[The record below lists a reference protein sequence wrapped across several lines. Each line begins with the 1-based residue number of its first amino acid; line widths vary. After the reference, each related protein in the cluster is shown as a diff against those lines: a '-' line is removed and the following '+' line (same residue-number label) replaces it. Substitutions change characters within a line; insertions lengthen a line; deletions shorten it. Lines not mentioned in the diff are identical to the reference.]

1 MRNPKSLKI
10 ANESGST
17 LTFTNFGASLKSWVI
32 KLNGKTI
39 VDIVL
44 GYKNEINYK
53 TNPLYLGSIAGRY
66 ANRISNGR
74 FNLNNINVNLT
85 QNDNGNHL
93 HGGHKGFSSKH
104 WDIVDHKTNTLI
116 LSLESRD
123 QDENYPGTLKTT
135 VSYTINDLNELKV
148 EFHAFSDMDTIINLT
163 QHSYFNLNGNIGGD
177 ILDHKIKINSNQ
189 ITEID
194 DQLIPTGKFLY
205 VKDTPLDL
213 RNFTRI
219 GKMINQNFQQINF
232 AKGYDHNFVLSNN
245 KAKNIKKVA
254 ELIGDKT
261 KIKMCVKTDLP
272 GLQFYSGNF
281 LDGSYEG
288 KNGFKLTRNSGLCL
302 EPQYFPDSP
311 NHTHFPSTILRKGD
325 VYAHNIIYGLS
336 NLKTLKN

>member
-10 ANESGST
+10 ANKSGST

-32 KLNGKTI
+32 KLNDKTI

-194 DQLIPTGKFLY
+194 NQLIPTGKFLD

>member
-1 MRNPKSLKI
+1 MSIPKTLKI
-10 ANESGST
+10 FNRKGSI
-17 LTFTNFGASLKSWVI
+17 LTFNSHGASLKSWNFEL
-32 KLNGKTI
+32 KDNNR

-44 GYKNEINYK
+44 GYGDEINYES
-53 TNPLYLGSIAGRY
+53 NPLYLGCIAGRY
-66 ANRISNGR
+66 ANRIANGQ
-74 FNLNNINVNLT
+74 FLLNGKLVKLT

-93 HGGHKGFSSKH
+93 HGGQKGFSSKL
-104 WDIVDHKTNTLI
+104 WDVVEHKTNTLI

-148 EFHAFSDMDTIINLT
+148 GFHAYSDMDTIINLT
-163 QHSYFNLNGNIGGD
+163 QHSYFNLNGNTGED
-177 ILDHKIKINSNQ
+177 ILNHKIKINSNQ

-194 DQLIPTGKFLY
+194 HQLIPTGKFLD
-205 VKDTPLDL
+205 VKGTPLDL
-213 RNFTRI
+213 RKLTRI
-219 GKMINQNFQQINF
+219 GKMINQNFQQMNF
-232 AKGYDHNFVLSNN
+232 AKGYDHNFVLNNN
-245 KAKNIKKVA
+245 KANNIKKVA

-288 KNGFKLTRNSGLCL
+288 KNGFKLIRNSGLCL

-311 NHTHFPSTILRKGD
+311 NNSHFPPTILKKGD

-336 NLKTLKN
+336 N

>member
-32 KLNGKTI
+32 KLNDKTI

-74 FNLNNINVNLT
+74 VNLNNINVNLT

-194 DQLIPTGKFLY
+194 NQLIPTGKFLD

-311 NHTHFPSTILRKGD
+311 NHTHFPSTILKKGD

>member
-1 MRNPKSLKI
+1 MSKPKTLKI
-10 ANESGST
+10 FNKKGSI
-17 LTFTNFGASLKSWVI
+17 LAFTNYGASLKSWNFEL
-32 KLNGKTI
+32 KNNDR

-44 GYKNEINYK
+44 GYGDEINYK
-53 TNPLYLGSIAGRY
+53 PNPLYLGCIAGRY
-66 ANRISNGR
+66 ANRIANGQ
-74 FNLNNINVNLT
+74 FMLNGKLVKLT

-93 HGGHKGFSSKH
+93 HGGNKGFSSRP
-104 WDIVDHKTNTLI
+104 WDVIEHKTNTLT

-123 QDENYPGTLKTT
+123 KDENYPGTLKTT
-135 VSYTINDLNELKV
+135 VSYAINDSNELKI
-148 EFHAFSDMDTIINLT
+148 EFNAFSDMDTIINLT
-163 QHSYFNLNGNIGGD
+163 QHSYFNLNGNIGRD

-194 DQLIPTGKFLY
+194 DQLIPTGKFLD

-213 RNFTRI
+213 RKFTRI
-219 GKMINQNFQQINF
+219 GKMINQNFQQMNF

-272 GLQFYSGNF
+272 GIQFYSGNF
-281 LDGSYEG
+281 LDGSYKG

-311 NHTHFPSTILRKGD
+311 NHTHFPSTILKKGD
-325 VYAHNIIYGLS
+325 VYTHNITYGLS
-336 NLKTLKN
+336 NIKTLKN

>member
-10 ANESGST
+10 VNESGST

-32 KLNGKTI
+32 ELDDKTI
-39 VDIVL
+39 IDIVL
-44 GYKNEINYK
+44 GYKSEINYR
-53 TNPLYLGSIAGRY
+53 TNRLYLGSIVGRY
-66 ANRISNGR
+66 ANRISNVR

-104 WDIVDHKTNTLI
+104 WDVVDHKTNTLI

-135 VSYTINDLNELKV
+135 VSYTINDLNELEV
-148 EFHAFSDMDTIINLT
+148 AFYAFSDMDTIINLT

-177 ILDHKIKINSNQ
+177 ILDHKIKINSSQ

-194 DQLIPTGKFLY
+194 DQLIPTGKFLD

-213 RNFTRI
+213 RKFTRI

-232 AKGYDHNFVLSNN
+232 AKGYDHNFVLSSN
-245 KAKNIKKVA
+245 KNKEIKKVA

-261 KIKMCVKTDLP
+261 KIKMYVKTDLP

-311 NHTHFPSTILRKGD
+311 NHTHFPSTILKKGD
-325 VYAHNIIYGLS
+325 VFAHNIIYGLS

>member
-1 MRNPKSLKI
+1 MNIPKTLKI
-10 ANESGST
+10 LNKKGSI
-17 LTFTNFGASLKSWVI
+17 LTFNSYGASLKSWNFEL
-32 KLNGKTI
+32 KDNNT

-44 GYKNEINYK
+44 GYGDEINYK
-53 TNPLYLGSIAGRY
+53 SNPLYLGCIAGRY
-66 ANRISNGR
+66 ANRIANGQ
-74 FNLNNINVNLT
+74 FLLNGKLVKLT

-93 HGGHKGFSSKH
+93 HGGQKGFSSKL
-104 WDIVDHKTNTLI
+104 WDVVEHKTNTLI

-148 EFHAFSDMDTIINLT
+148 GFHAYSDMDTIINLT
-163 QHSYFNLNGNIGGD
+163 QHSYFNLNGNTGED
-177 ILDHKIKINSNQ
+177 ILNHKIKIDSNQ

-194 DQLIPTGKFLY
+194 HQLIPTGKFLD
-205 VKDTPLDL
+205 VKGTPLDL
-213 RNFTRI
+213 RKFTRI
-219 GKMINQNFQQINF
+219 GKMINQNYQQINF
-232 AKGYDHNFVLSNN
+232 AKGYDHNFVLSSN
-245 KAKNIKKVA
+245 KTKEIKKVA

-288 KNGFKLTRNSGLCL
+288 KNGFKLIRNSGLCL

-311 NHTHFPSTILRKGD
+311 NNSHFPPTILKKGD

-336 NLKTLKN
+336 N

>member
-32 KLNGKTI
+32 KLNDKTI

-74 FNLNNINVNLT
+74 VNLNNINVNLT

-116 LSLESRD
+116 LSLESKD

-194 DQLIPTGKFLY
+194 NQLIPTGKFLD

-311 NHTHFPSTILRKGD
+311 NHTHFPSTILKKGD

>member
-32 KLNGKTI
+32 KLNDKTI

-194 DQLIPTGKFLY
+194 NQLIPTGKFLD

>member
-10 ANESGST
+10 ANKSGST

-32 KLNGKTI
+32 KLNDKTI

-194 DQLIPTGKFLY
+194 NQLIPTGKFLD

-311 NHTHFPSTILRKGD
+311 NHTHFPSTILKKGD

>member
-32 KLNGKTI
+32 KLNDKTI

-44 GYKNEINYK
+44 GYKNEFNYK

-194 DQLIPTGKFLY
+194 NQLIPTGKFLD

-311 NHTHFPSTILRKGD
+311 NHTHFPSTILKKGD

>member
-1 MRNPKSLKI
+1 MSTPKTLKI
-10 ANESGST
+10 FNKKGSI
-17 LTFTNFGASLKSWVI
+17 LTFNSYGASLNSWNFE
-32 KLNGKTI
+32 LEDNNR

-44 GYKNEINYK
+44 GYGDKINYES
-53 TNPLYLGSIAGRY
+53 NPLYLGCIAGRY
-66 ANRISNGR
+66 ANRIANGQ
-74 FNLNNINVNLT
+74 FLLNGKLVKLT

-93 HGGHKGFSSKH
+93 HGGQKGFSSKP
-104 WDIVDHKTNTLI
+104 WDVVEHKTNTLI

-123 QDENYPGTLKTT
+123 QDENYPGTLNTT

-148 EFHAFSDMDTIINLT
+148 GFHAYSDMDTIINLT
-163 QHSYFNLNGNIGGD
+163 QHSYFNLNGNTGEH
-177 ILDHKIKINSNQ
+177 ILNHKIKINSNQ

-194 DQLIPTGKFLY
+194 HQLIPTGKFLD
-205 VKDTPLDL
+205 VKGTPLDL
-213 RNFTRI
+213 RKFTRI
-219 GKMINQNFQQINF
+219 GKMINQNFQQMNF
-232 AKGYDHNFVLSNN
+232 AKGYDHNFVLNNN
-245 KAKNIKKVA
+245 KANNIKKVA

-288 KNGFKLTRNSGLCL
+288 KNGFKLIRNSGLCL

-311 NHTHFPSTILRKGD
+311 NNSHFPPTILKKGD

-336 NLKTLKN
+336 N

>member
-32 KLNGKTI
+32 KLNDKTI

-93 HGGHKGFSSKH
+93 HGGHKGFSSRQ
-104 WDIVDHKTNTLI
+104 WNVVEHKTNTLI

-194 DQLIPTGKFLY
+194 NQLIPTGKFLD
-205 VKDTPLDL
+205 VKGTPLDL

-311 NHTHFPSTILRKGD
+311 NHTHFPSTILKKGD

>member
-1 MRNPKSLKI
+1 MTKPITLKI
-10 ANESGST
+10 FNNKGSI
-17 LTFTNFGASLKSWVI
+17 LTFNNYGASLKSWNFELGNNN
-32 KLNGKTI
+32 K

-44 GYKNEINYK
+44 GYGDEINYES
-53 TNPLYLGSIAGRY
+53 NPLYLGCIAGRY
-66 ANRISNGR
+66 ANRIANGQ
-74 FNLNNINVNLT
+74 FMLNGKLIKLT
-85 QNDNGNHL
+85 QNDNDNHL
-93 HGGHKGFSSKH
+93 HGGYKGFSSKL
-104 WDIVDHKTNTLI
+104 WDVVEHKTNTLI

-123 QDENYPGTLKTT
+123 KDENYPGTLKTT

-148 EFHAFSDMDTIINLT
+148 GFNAYSDMDTIINLT
-163 QHSYFNLNGNIGGD
+163 QHSYFNLNGNTGGD
-177 ILDHKIKINSNQ
+177 ILNHKIKINSNQ

-194 DQLIPTGKFLY
+194 HQLIPTGKLLD

-213 RNFTRI
+213 RKFTRI
-219 GKMINQNFQQINF
+219 GKMINQNFQQMNF
-232 AKGYDHNFVLSNN
+232 AKGYDHNFILNNN
-245 KAKNIKKVA
+245 KANNIKKVA

-288 KNGFKLTRNSGLCL
+288 KNGFKLIRNSGLCL

-311 NHTHFPSTILRKGD
+311 NNSHFPPTILKKGD

-336 NLKTLKN
+336 N

>member
-32 KLNGKTI
+32 KLNDKTI

-44 GYKNEINYK
+44 GYKNEFNYK

-104 WDIVDHKTNTLI
+104 WDVVDHKTDTLI

-148 EFHAFSDMDTIINLT
+148 GFYAFSDMDTIINLT

-194 DQLIPTGKFLY
+194 NQLIPTGKFLD

-311 NHTHFPSTILRKGD
+311 NHTHFPSTILKKGD

>member
-32 KLNGKTI
+32 KLNDKTF

-74 FNLNNINVNLT
+74 FNLNNMNVNLT

-148 EFHAFSDMDTIINLT
+148 GFHAFSDMDTIINLT

-177 ILDHKIKINSNQ
+177 ILDHKIKIN
-189 ITEID
+189 
-194 DQLIPTGKFLY
+194 
-205 VKDTPLDL
+205 
-213 RNFTRI
+213 
-219 GKMINQNFQQINF
+219 
-232 AKGYDHNFVLSNN
+232 
-245 KAKNIKKVA
+245 
-254 ELIGDKT
+254 
-261 KIKMCVKTDLP
+261 
-272 GLQFYSGNF
+272 
-281 LDGSYEG
+281 
-288 KNGFKLTRNSGLCL
+288 
-302 EPQYFPDSP
+302 
-311 NHTHFPSTILRKGD
+311 
-325 VYAHNIIYGLS
+325 
-336 NLKTLKN
+336 

>member
-1 MRNPKSLKI
+1 MSNPKSLKI
-10 ANESGST
+10 VNDSGSI
-17 LTFTNFGASLKSWVI
+17 LTFTNYGASLKSWVI
-32 KLNGKTI
+32 KLSDKTI

-44 GYKNEINYK
+44 GYKDEINYV

-74 FNLNNINVNLT
+74 FNLNNVNINLT
-85 QNDNGNHL
+85 QNDSGNHL
-93 HGGHKGFSSKH
+93 HGGHKGFSSKP
-104 WDIVDHKTNTLI
+104 WDVVEHKKNTLR

-148 EFHAFSDMDTIINLT
+148 GFHAFSDLDTIINLT
-163 QHSYFNLNGNIGGD
+163 QHSYFNLNGNTGGD
-177 ILDHKIKINSNQ
+177 ILNHKIKIISNQ

-194 DQLIPTGKFLY
+194 NKLIPTGKFLD
-205 VKDTPLDL
+205 VEGTPLDL
-213 RNFTRI
+213 RKFTTI
-219 GKMINQNFQQINF
+219 GKMINQNFQQMNF
-232 AKGYDHNFVLSNN
+232 AKGYDHNFVLNNN
-245 KAKNIKKVA
+245 KASDMKKVA

-288 KNGFKLTRNSGLCL
+288 KNGFKLIRNSGLCL

-311 NHTHFPSTILRKGD
+311 NNSHFPTTILKKGD
-325 VYAHNIIYGLS
+325 LYEHKIIYGLS
-336 NLKTLKN
+336 IW

>member
-1 MRNPKSLKI
+1 MSIPKTLKI
-10 ANESGST
+10 FNKKGSI
-17 LTFTNFGASLKSWVI
+17 LTFNSYGASLKSWNFEL
-32 KLNGKTI
+32 KDNNR

-44 GYKNEINYK
+44 GYGNEINYES
-53 TNPLYLGSIAGRY
+53 NPLYLGCIAGRY
-66 ANRISNGR
+66 ANRIANGQ
-74 FNLNNINVNLT
+74 FLLNGKLVKLT

-93 HGGHKGFSSKH
+93 HGGQKGFSSKL
-104 WDIVDHKTNTLI
+104 WDVVEHKTNTLI

-135 VSYTINDLNELKV
+135 VSYTIDDLNELKV
-148 EFHAFSDMDTIINLT
+148 GFHAYSDMDTIINLT
-163 QHSYFNLNGNIGGD
+163 QHSYFNLNGNTGED
-177 ILDHKIKINSNQ
+177 ILNHKIKINSNQ

-194 DQLIPTGKFLY
+194 HQLIPTGKFLD
-205 VKDTPLDL
+205 VKGTPLDL
-213 RNFTRI
+213 RKLTRI
-219 GKMINQNFQQINF
+219 GKMINQNFQQMNF
-232 AKGYDHNFVLSNN
+232 AKGYDHNFVLNNN
-245 KAKNIKKVA
+245 KANNIKKVA

-288 KNGFKLTRNSGLCL
+288 KNGFKLIRNSGLCL

-311 NHTHFPSTILRKGD
+311 NNSHFPPTILKKGD

-336 NLKTLKN
+336 N

>member
-1 MRNPKSLKI
+1 MSIPKTLKI
-10 ANESGST
+10 FNKKGSI
-17 LTFTNFGASLKSWVI
+17 LTFNSYGASLKSWNFEL
-32 KLNGKTI
+32 KDNNR

-44 GYKNEINYK
+44 GYGDEINYES
-53 TNPLYLGSIAGRY
+53 NPLYLGCIAGRY
-66 ANRISNGR
+66 ANRIANGQ
-74 FNLNNINVNLT
+74 FLLNGKLVKLT

-93 HGGHKGFSSKH
+93 HGGQKGFSSKL
-104 WDIVDHKTNTLI
+104 WDVVEHKTNTLI

-148 EFHAFSDMDTIINLT
+148 GFYAYSDMDTIINLT
-163 QHSYFNLNGNIGGD
+163 QHSYFNLNGNTGED
-177 ILDHKIKINSNQ
+177 ILNHKIKINSNQ

-194 DQLIPTGKFLY
+194 HQLIPTGKFLD
-205 VKDTPLDL
+205 VKGTPLDL
-213 RNFTRI
+213 RKLTRI
-219 GKMINQNFQQINF
+219 GKMINQNFQQMNF
-232 AKGYDHNFVLSNN
+232 AKGYDHNFVLNNN
-245 KAKNIKKVA
+245 KANNIKKVA

-261 KIKMCVKTDLP
+261 KIKMIVKTDLP

-311 NHTHFPSTILRKGD
+311 NNSHFPPTILKKGD
-325 VYAHNIIYGLS
+325 VYAHNIIYSLS
-336 NLKTLKN
+336 N

>member
-1 MRNPKSLKI
+1 MNIPKTLKI
-10 ANESGST
+10 FNKKGSI
-17 LTFTNFGASLKSWVI
+17 LTFNPYGASLKSWNFEL
-32 KLNGKTI
+32 KDNNR

-44 GYKNEINYK
+44 GYGDEINYES
-53 TNPLYLGSIAGRY
+53 NPLYLGCIAGRY
-66 ANRISNGR
+66 ANRIANGQ
-74 FNLNNINVNLT
+74 FLLNGKLVKLT

-93 HGGHKGFSSKH
+93 HGGQKGFSSKL
-104 WDIVDHKTNTLI
+104 WNVVEHKTNTLI

-148 EFHAFSDMDTIINLT
+148 GFHAYSDMDTIINLT
-163 QHSYFNLNGNIGGD
+163 QHSYFNLNGNTGED
-177 ILDHKIKINSNQ
+177 ILNHKIKINSNQ

-194 DQLIPTGKFLY
+194 HQLIPTGKFLD
-205 VKDTPLDL
+205 VKGTPLDL
-213 RNFTRI
+213 RKFTRI
-219 GKMINQNFQQINF
+219 GKMINQNFQQMNF
-232 AKGYDHNFVLSNN
+232 AKGYDHNFVLNNN
-245 KAKNIKKVA
+245 KANNIKKVA

-288 KNGFKLTRNSGLCL
+288 KNGFKLIRNSGLCL

-311 NHTHFPSTILRKGD
+311 NNSHFPPTILKKGD

-336 NLKTLKN
+336 N

>member
-10 ANESGST
+10 SNESGST

-32 KLNGKTI
+32 KLNDKTI

-104 WDIVDHKTNTLI
+104 WDIVDHRTNTLI

-123 QDENYPGTLKTT
+123 QDENYPGNLKTT

-194 DQLIPTGKFLY
+194 NQLIPTGKFLD

-311 NHTHFPSTILRKGD
+311 NHTHFPSTILKKGD

>member
-10 ANESGST
+10 SNESGST

-32 KLNGKTI
+32 KLNDKTI

-85 QNDNGNHL
+85 KNDNGNHL
-93 HGGHKGFSSKH
+93 HGGHRGFSSKH
-104 WDIVDHKTNTLI
+104 WDVVDHKTNTLI

-135 VSYTINDLNELKV
+135 VSYIINDLNELKV
-148 EFHAFSDMDTIINLT
+148 AFYAFSDMDTIINLT

-194 DQLIPTGKFLY
+194 NQLIPTGKFLD

-311 NHTHFPSTILRKGD
+311 NHTHFPSTILKKGD